1 MGRRSILRI
10 RLTPEPE
17 LSGTGII
24 VLRGVLGL

>member
-17 LSGTGII
+17 LSGTGVV
-24 VLRGVLGL
+24 VLRGALRL